1 MRAISYAPP
10 TAETSCVALSHVAQ
24 SQASLGMH
32 TGLEHSRRAHSRSF
46 SDAHTHTGNRVCM
59 YWQTSQLCTVIKT
72 QSAKCTH
79 AEKRSVLT
87 HLHTYT
93 RINQYFP
100 VGGFEQKARINTKS
114 RLQFM
119 ALCCSFITQ
128 TAFGAYVCICDLLHG
143 LCCISLEPG
152 LKRQMKESKG
162 WAMMTVIS
170 HTLLLLPTN
179 TAFAACVCVWTH
191 AKKEYVSK
199 NSIWCSL

>member
-87 HLHTYT
+87 HLHTYI

-100 VGGFEQKARINTKS
+100 VGG
-114 RLQFM
+114 
-119 ALCCSFITQ
+119 
-128 TAFGAYVCICDLLHG
+128 
-143 LCCISLEPG
+143 
-152 LKRQMKESKG
+152 G
-162 WAMMTVIS
+162 WAKGTNKHKKQVAVHGPLLLFHHPNCLWS
-170 HTLLLLPTN
+170 VCVYLWFTARTLLYQSRT
-179 TAFAACVCVWTH
+179 W
-191 AKKEYVSK
+191 S
-199 NSIWCSL
+199 